1 MGKRSNLLGGM
12 METEP
17 LPKRAERIMRSK
29 AARIK
34 RKVIKNIRETRI
46 MNKWAKRRRERKRK
60 DNV

>member
-1 MGKRSNLLGGM
+1 

-46 MNKWAKRRRERKRK
+46 MNKWAKKRRKRK
-60 DNV
+60 NNT